1 MSELIPLAH
10 PGISSLARRPFQPS
24 FSLWPMEVA
33 KSLIGSFLKSFRA
46 VIPAAADK
54 GFALNVPLWA
64 MRLVLSHSGSPEE
77 MRCLTPSRVYR
88 MPSLQVEENRSLHKV
103 METKTL
109 QLHYIWTVNPYT
121 AHNL

>member
-10 PGISSLARRPFQPS
+10 PGISSLARRPFKPS

-64 MRLVLSHSGSPEE
+64 MRLVLSHSGSPEGSI
-77 MRCLTPSRVYR
+77 MLIISAFPATAPPGNPPPRILAKV
-88 MPSLQVEENRSLHKV
+88 VRSGV
-103 METKTL
+103 
-109 QLHYIWTVNPYT
+109 IP
-121 AHNL
+121 